1 MRVVVEPH
9 ADDAYLSLHNHIKTW
24 ISEGDKVVILTVCSG
39 TRKRKADAQAY
50 ADSVKA
56 TSIGLGFEE
65 GFSGPLLIKQALPV
79 MFEPEEVHWYIPLG
93 LQNPDHIA
101 VRNACDLQLDTLE
114 YFVSYYAEIPYYTK
128 KKNRQDFLNGVQNMS
143 MNSIEALSGRKADEK
158 YWRCFKDQSKF
169 FYFNKPEDFVKI
181 PEFTFIKS

>member
-24 ISEGDKVVILTVCSG
+24 VSEGDKVVILTVCSG

-65 GFSGPLLIKQALPV
+65 GFGGPILIKQALPV
-79 MFEPEEVHWYIPLG
+79 LFEPEDVQWYIPLG

-101 VRNACDLQLDTLE
+101 VRQMCDLHLE
-114 YFVSYYAEIPYYTK
+114 WQDDVAYYAEIPYYTK
-128 KKNRQDFLNGVQNMS
+128 KKNKEEFLQAISKMS
-143 MNSIEALSGRKADEK
+143 LNSIEALSGRKADEK
-158 YWRCFKDQSKF
+158 YWKCFKDQSKF
-169 FYFNKPEDFVKI
+169 FYFNKPEDMARI